1 MSPLNSVRRDE
12 ILSRD
17 STSRSP
23 SPQPDSSFQD
33 AHQRLG
39 ALLNLDALIAPAES
53 TAPTPAL
60 KEDGHQQEDEE
71 QEFEFRLFS
80 APAAPKC
87 TTKDEE
93 APATEGGETAVSRGT
108 QKLRIRLR
116 SPTPGAVDGEG
127 RFLNPFR
134 GWQYYFTT
142 PELLSD
148 SGAKQDPASA
158 STNRRKQFEE
168 VAVTGQQMLRWS
180 EVSWVCVGLSLVSLG
195 FDIVCLFLFLAARV
209 LSTMAGYTPQAAT
222 YQATSCICRSNCGR
236 DYLHYE
242 PSDKRP
248 KVSKEARQEATYPV
262 AEAKKGGRG
271 REAEGGREAKSQEP
285 GEENQTET
293 KGTRIESCSCSC
305 SCIGTKSR
313 CRRSGDEKFF

>member
-80 APAAPKC
+80 APAAPKS

-116 SPTPGAVDGEG
+116 SPTPGVVDGEG

-180 EVSWVCVGLSLVSLG
+180 EVSWVCVGLFLVSLG
-195 FDIVCLFLFLAARV
+195 FDIVCLFFVSRSPGAIYHGGLYTSSGNIPSYLLHLPIQLRSRLFALRTLRQETQSLERSPARSDV
-209 LSTMAGYTPQAAT
+209 S
-222 YQATSCICRSNCGR
+222 SCGSEKRRQRKRSRGR
-236 DYLHYE
+236 PRSE
-242 PSDKRP
+242 IARTGRGKSNGDKRH
-248 KVSKEARQEATYPV
+248 
-262 AEAKKGGRG
+262 
-271 REAEGGREAKSQEP
+271 
-285 GEENQTET
+285 EN
-293 KGTRIESCSCSC
+293 
-305 SCIGTKSR
+305 
-313 CRRSGDEKFF
+313 